1 MQRGHQNTL
10 EGYPAVMA
18 MAMGSGLVFP
28 KAAAT
33 AVGAWI
39 IGRIMYINGY
49 ATGDPSARQLGGAIS
64 HLGDLPLFIMSLVA
78 AKRIVDSA

>member
-1 MQRGHQNTL
+1 M
-10 EGYPAVMA
+10 MA

-49 ATGDPSARQLGGAIS
+49 ATGEPSRRQVGGMIS
-64 HLGDLPLFIMSLVA
+64 HLGDLPLFFMSLVA
-78 AKRIVDSA
+78 AKKLVESA